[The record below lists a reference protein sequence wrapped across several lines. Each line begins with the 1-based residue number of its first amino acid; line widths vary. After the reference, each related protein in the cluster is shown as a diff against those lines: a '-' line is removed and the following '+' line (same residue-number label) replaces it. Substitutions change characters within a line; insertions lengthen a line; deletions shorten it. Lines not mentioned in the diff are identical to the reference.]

1 LDTTSQRRRSEPAQT
16 TAVTAAQTAAQTA
29 AVTAE
34 GTAAVTAAQTAAV
47 TVEGAGAGGGVPA
60 WLVAR
65 GLLPETSP
73 KRAFAAATFINQIG
87 KGLFISGAALFFT
100 RSVGLPVAQV
110 GFALG
115 AAALIGLAAGI
126 PVGHLADRRG
136 PREVF
141 RLAIVVQALAVAAL
155 VVVRSVPSLIAVL
168 CVAELATAA
177 GQAARGPLTRALGA
191 PNPTRYRSYLR
202 ALNNIALGCG
212 ALAAGAA
219 VQLDTR
225 AAYVSLILATAVAF
239 LVSAALISRVPSVAP
254 LDAPAQG
261 GRWLALK
268 DRPYVVLTVL
278 DGIMSIQ
285 TQVLIFA
292 LPLWIIGH
300 TQAPR
305 WFVGASVAV
314 NTALVVCLQVRV
326 SRGVDNNAAAG
337 RAARRAGAAF
347 LLATALI
354 AAAGGAPGWIA
365 VAVVVLGVVV
375 HTVGELWHSAASFEL
390 SFGLAP
396 EHAQGQYSGL
406 FAIGQG
412 LSGAVGPPLL
422 GLVCI
427 GWGEPGWLVMGV
439 LFLAAGQV
447 VPLVVNWSDRLRA
460 HNPG

>member
-1 LDTTSQRRRSEPAQT
+1 MDTRSQRRPSGPTRTPAGK
-16 TAVTAAQTAAQTA
+16 
-29 AVTAE
+29 E
-34 GTAAVTAAQTAAV
+34 GTA
-47 TVEGAGAGGGVPA
+47 GGLSS

-65 GLLPETSP
+65 GLIPETSP

-87 KGLFISGAALFFT
+87 KGLFIAGAALFFT
-100 RSVGLPVAQV
+100 RSVGLPIVHV

-141 RLAIVVQALAVAAL
+141 RLSIVVQALAVAAL
-155 VVVRSVPSLIAVL
+155 VFVRSVPSLIAVL

-202 ALNNIALGCG
+202 ALNNIAIGCG

-219 VQLDTR
+219 VQVDTR
-225 AAYVSLILATAVAF
+225 TVYMSLILGTAAAF
-239 LVSAALISRVPSVAP
+239 LASAALLSRVPTVAP
-254 LDAPAQG
+254 LGASADG

-268 DRPYVVLTVL
+268 DTPYVVLTAL
-278 DGIMSIQ
+278 DGILSIQ

-300 TQAPR
+300 TDAPR
-305 WFVGASVAV
+305 WFVGASVAL

-326 SRGVDNNAAAG
+326 SRGVVDNAAAG
-337 RAARRAGAAF
+337 RTARRAGVAF

-365 VAVVVLGVVV
+365 MVVVVLGVIV

-396 EHAQGQYSGL
+396 EHAQGRYSGL

-412 LSGAVGPPLL
+412 MSSALGPPLL
-422 GLVCI
+422 GLLCL
-427 GWGEPGWLVMGV
+427 GWGAPGWLVMGA
-439 LFLAAGQV
+439 LFLATGQV
-447 VPLVVNWSDRLRA
+447 IPLVVNWSGRRRA
-460 HNPG
+460 PLPG

>member
-1 LDTTSQRRRSEPAQT
+1 MRAPRAHAITQSRRGSQLDTRRQHQQSERT
-16 TAVTAAQTAAQTA
+16 VAAGKGT
-29 AVTAE
+29 E
-34 GTAAVTAAQTAAV
+34 G
-47 TVEGAGAGGGVPA
+47 GLPA

-65 GLLPETSP
+65 GLIPETSP
-73 KRAFAAATFINQIG
+73 KRAFAAATFVNQIG
-87 KGLFISGAALFFT
+87 KGLFIAGSALFFT

-115 AAALIGLAAGI
+115 AAALIGLAIGI

-141 RLAIVVQALAVAAL
+141 RIAVVVQALAVAGL
-155 VVVRSVPSLIAVL
+155 VFVRSFPSLIAFM
-168 CVAELATAA
+168 CVAELAVSA
-177 GQAARGPLTRALGA
+177 GTAARGPLTRALGA

-202 ALNNIALGCG
+202 ALNNIAVGCG
-212 ALAAGAA
+212 GLAAGVV

-225 AAYVSLILATAVAF
+225 TAYVSLILGTAVAF
-239 LVSAALISRVPSVAP
+239 LVSAAVASRIPSVLPVAI
-254 LDAPAQG
+254 PAG
-261 GRWLALK
+261 GSRWPALK
-268 DRPYVVLTVL
+268 DRTYVVLTAL

-285 TQVLIFA
+285 NQVLIFA

-300 TQAPR
+300 TEAPR

-326 SRGVDNNAAAG
+326 SRGVDNNTAAG
-337 RAARRAGAAF
+337 RIARRAGAAF

-354 AAAGGAPGWIA
+354 AAAGGAPGWVA
-365 VAVVVLGVVV
+365 VVVVVLGVVAL
-375 HTVGELWHSAASFEL
+375 TVGELWYTAASFEL

-412 LSGAVGPPLL
+412 LSNAIGPPVL

-427 GWGEPGWLVMGV
+427 GWGEPGWLALGA
-439 LFLAAGQV
+439 LFLAVGQV
-447 VPLVVNWSDRLRA
+447 IPLVVNWSDRARI
-460 HNPG
+460 HSPG